1 MDFGSLTLTA
11 LFAVGAVNV
20 VLLFKPDI
28 DSKWKFVISFVA
40 AFIAYFIPADLGQ
53 VLLNAAKEAI
63 AAAIIGSGIYKVAT
77 KAGGN

>member
-20 VLLFKPDI
+20 VMFFWPTV
-28 DSKWKFVISFVA
+28 DSRVKFAISFVA
-40 AFIAYFIPADLGQ
+40 ALIAFFIPADLGQ
-53 VLLNAAKEAI
+53 VFLNAIKEAI
-63 AAAIIGSGIYKVAT
+63 AAAIIGSGIYKVAS

>member
-11 LFAVGAVNV
+11 LFALGAVNA
-20 VLLFKPDI
+20 VLLFMPDL
-28 DSKWKFVISFVA
+28 DSRWKFVISFVA
-40 AFIAYFIPADLGQ
+40 ALIAYFIPADLGA
-53 VLLNAAKEAI
+53 VILNAIKEAI

>member
-20 VLLFKPDI
+20 VTFFWPTA
-28 DSKWKFVISFVA
+28 DSRVKFAISFVA
-40 AFIAYFIPADLGQ
+40 ALIAFFIPADLGT
-53 VLLNAAKEAI
+53 VLLNAIKEAI

>member
-28 DSKWKFVISFVA
+28 DSKWKFVISFLA
-40 AFIAYFIPADLGQ
+40 ALVAYFIPADLGV
-53 VLLNAAKEAI
+53 VLLNAIKEAI

-77 KAGGN
+77 KAGGQ

>member
-1 MDFGSLTLTA
+1 MDFSSLTLTA

-28 DSKWKFVISFVA
+28 DSRWKFVISFIA
-40 AFIAYFIPADLGQ
+40 AFIAFFIPADLGA

-63 AAAIIGSGIYKVAT
+63 AAAIIGSGIYKVAS
-77 KAGGN
+77 KAGGQ